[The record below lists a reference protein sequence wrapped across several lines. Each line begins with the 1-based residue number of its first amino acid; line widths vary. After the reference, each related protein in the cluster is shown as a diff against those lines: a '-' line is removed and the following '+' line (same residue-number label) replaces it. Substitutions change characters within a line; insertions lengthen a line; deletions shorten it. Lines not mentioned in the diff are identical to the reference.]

1 MLIRLYKYDI
11 LLFHTITLKEKFVK
25 HSVSKNVR
33 PHNPNQM
40 QFFPPN
46 VSSLIEKDHLSLVI
60 NDVVKI
66 LVLSNRY
73 AKMLS
78 ERNPPFHPIMM
89 LIILFIDGAY
99 SPNIS
104 SKFVSVSDSLRY
116 GQ

>member
-1 MLIRLYKYDI
+1 MN
-11 LLFHTITLKEKFVK
+11 

-33 PHNPNQM
+33 PHNQNQM

-46 VSSLIEKDHLSLVI
+46 VHSLIEEDHLPLVV
-60 NDVVKI
+60 NDVVNA
-66 LVLSNRY
+66 LDLYSLY

-78 ERNPPFHPIMM
+78 KGNPLYHPAMM
-89 LIILFIDGAY
+89 LIILFIDSAY

-104 SKFVSVSDSLRY
+104 SEFFSVSDRLRY